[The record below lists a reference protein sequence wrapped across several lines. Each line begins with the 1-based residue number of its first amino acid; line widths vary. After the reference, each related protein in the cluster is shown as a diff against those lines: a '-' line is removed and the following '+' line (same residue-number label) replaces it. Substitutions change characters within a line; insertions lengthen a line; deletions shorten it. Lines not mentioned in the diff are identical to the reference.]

1 MRMSECV
8 TVTWVREVSAEI
20 IYTILNTMK
29 ITLLSVGKEK
39 DDATDEVRRHFETR
53 LLRYAPVDWVYIPH
67 DVTKEKEG
75 EKILTALKKEDYVV
89 LLDEKGR
96 DIKSEV
102 LAELVENRM
111 VDSVRRM
118 VFVIGGAYGVS
129 SAVEERANY
138 VWKLS
143 SLVFPH
149 MLVRVIVLEQ
159 LYRAMTIIKGEKY
172 HHE

>member
-1 MRMSECV
+1 MV
-8 TVTWVREVSAEI
+8 
-20 IYTILNTMK
+20 MK
-29 ITLLSVGKEK
+29 LVVVSVGKEK
-39 DDATDEVRRHFETR
+39 DEITEDIVRHFQTR
-53 LLRYAPVDWVYIPH
+53 LLRYLPVEWLYIPH
-67 DVTKEKEG
+67 ESTKEKEG
-75 EKILTALKKEDYVV
+75 EKIISHLKKEDYVV

-96 DIKSEV
+96 DMKSEA

-118 VFVIGGAYGVS
+118 VFIIGGAYGAS
-129 SAVEERANY
+129 RTVEERANY
-138 VWKLS
+138 IWKLS

-149 MLVRVIVLEQ
+149 MLVRVMLLEQ

>member
-1 MRMSECV
+1 MG
-8 TVTWVREVSAEI
+8 
-20 IYTILNTMK
+20 MK
-29 ITLLSVGKEK
+29 IVILSVGKEK
-39 DDATDEVRRHFETR
+39 DEVTKEISRHFQVR
-53 LLRYAPVDWVYIPH
+53 LLRYIPLEWIYIDH
-67 DVTKEKEG
+67 DATKEKEG
-75 EKILTALKKEDYVV
+75 QKILEHLKKDDYVV

-96 DIKSEV
+96 DMKSEA

-111 VDSVRRM
+111 VDSVKRM
-118 VFVIGGAYGVS
+118 VFVIGGAYGAS
-129 SAVEERANY
+129 QSVEERANY
-138 VWKLS
+138 IWKLS

>member
-1 MRMSECV
+1 
-8 TVTWVREVSAEI
+8 
-20 IYTILNTMK
+20 MK
-29 ITLLSVGKEK
+29 LVILSVGKEK
-39 DDATDEVRRHFETR
+39 DEVTQDVIRHFQTR
-53 LLRYAPVDWVYIPH
+53 LLRYLPFEWIYIDH

-75 EKILTALKKEDYVV
+75 QKILEHLKKEDYVV

-96 DIKSEV
+96 DMKSEA

-111 VDSVRRM
+111 VDSVKRM
-118 VFVIGGAYGVS
+118 VFIIGGAYGAS
-129 SAVEERANY
+129 TSIEERANY

>member
-1 MRMSECV
+1 
-8 TVTWVREVSAEI
+8 
-20 IYTILNTMK
+20 MK
-29 ITLLSVGKEK
+29 LVCLSVGKEK
-39 DDATDEVRRHFETR
+39 DELTSNIIKHFEMR
-53 LLRYAPVDWVYIPH
+53 ILRYLPIEWIYITH

-75 EKILTALKKEDYVV
+75 VKIMEHLKKEDYVV

-96 DIKSEV
+96 DMKSEA

-118 VFVIGGAYGVS
+118 VFIIGGAYGVS
-129 SAVEERANY
+129 KAVEERANY

-149 MLVRVIVLEQ
+149 MLVRVILVEQ
-159 LYRAMTIIKGEKY
+159 LYRALTIIKGEKY
-172 HHE
+172 HHADER

>member
-1 MRMSECV
+1 
-8 TVTWVREVSAEI
+8 
-20 IYTILNTMK
+20 MK
-29 ITLLSVGKEK
+29 LICLSVGKQK
-39 DDATDEVRRHFETR
+39 DELTDDIVKHFEMR
-53 LLRYAPVDWVYIPH
+53 ILRYLPIECVYISH

-75 EKILTALKKEDYVV
+75 VKIMEYLKKEDYVV
-89 LLDEKGR
+89 LLDERGK
-96 DIKSEV
+96 DMKSEA

-129 SAVEERANY
+129 ESVTERANY

-149 MLVRVIVLEQ
+149 MLVRIILVEQ
-159 LYRAMTIIKGEKY
+159 LYRALTIIKGEKY

>member
-1 MRMSECV
+1 
-8 TVTWVREVSAEI
+8 
-20 IYTILNTMK
+20 MK
-29 ITLLSVGKEK
+29 LVILSVGKEK
-39 DDATDEVRRHFETR
+39 DEVTQDVIRHFQVR
-53 LLRYAPVDWVYIPH
+53 LLRYLPLEWIYVDH

-75 EKILTALKKEDYVV
+75 QKILEHLKKEDYVV

-96 DIKSEV
+96 DIKSEM

-118 VFVIGGAYGVS
+118 VFIIGGAYGAS
-129 SAVEERANY
+129 KSVEERANY
-138 VWKLS
+138 IWKLS

-159 LYRAMTIIKGEKY
+159 LYRALTILKGEKY